1 MEEKMN
7 EQNEQ
12 KGTGRQRR
20 PRLGRMNGT
29 AKESAQRVY
38 HSKPDAS
45 DREESNGGR
54 RAYNSFDNNDGERP
68 APRFKKKRKPAKPR
82 RLKGSEEIIPNKIKR
97 RKSRQAPP
105 EPKYDG
111 TTRLN
116 KYISNAG
123 ICSRREADKL
133 IEAGAVSVNGE
144 VVTTLGFKV
153 KEGDVVSY
161 GGEILRSEPKRYF
174 LLNKPKGYITTLD
187 DPQERQTVMLLVQG
201 CCKERIYPVGR
212 LDKNTTGLLLFIND
226 GEMAKRLTHPSSNV
240 YKIYQVECD
249 RAVSREDMQQM
260 IDGIELEDGPIA
272 VDDIQYQGD
281 GKDRRIVG
289 VALHSG
295 KNRIV
300 RRIFEHFGYEVKKLD
315 RCVFAGL
322 TKKDLPR
329 GKVRELT
336 QQEVNY
342 LMMV

>member
-1 MEEKMN
+1 MEETKN
-7 EQNEQ
+7 QPRE
-12 KGTGRQRR
+12 GGRPRR
-20 PRLGRMNGT
+20 PRINRQNANAYKPAQGRTRYSHEGSENEGQPKKRFGGQQANG
-29 AKESAQRVY
+29 
-38 HSKPDAS
+38 
-45 DREESNGGR
+45 
-54 RAYNSFDNNDGERP
+54 
-68 APRFKKKRKPAKPR
+68 KRKPFKPK
-82 RLKGSEEIIPNKIKR
+82 RLKGSEEIIQNKINR
-97 RKSRQAPP
+97 RKTRQAPP
-105 EPKYDG
+105 EPKHDG

-123 ICSRREADKL
+123 ICSRRDADKL

-153 KEGDVVSY
+153 KEGDIVSY
-161 GGEILRSEPKRYF
+161 GGEVLRSEPKRYF

-187 DPQERQTVMLLVQG
+187 DPQERNTVMLLVQG

-212 LDKNTTGLLLFIND
+212 LDKNTTGLLLFTND
-226 GEMAKRLTHPSSNV
+226 GEMARKLTHPSSNV

-249 RAVSREDMQQM
+249 RAVSREDMKQM
-260 IDGIELEDGPIA
+260 MEGIELEDGPIS
-272 VDDIQYQGD
+272 VDDVQYQGD
-281 GKDRRIVG
+281 GRDRRIVG

>member
-29 AKESAQRVY
+29 AKETAQRVY

-212 LDKNTTGLLLFIND
+212 LDKNTTGLLLFTND

>member
-1 MEEKMN
+1 MEKKFN
-7 EQNEQ
+7 EQNSNER
-12 KGTGRQRR
+12 KRR
-20 PRLGRMNGT
+20 PRIGRVNG
-29 AKESAQRVY
+29 AKRDEGRPAKRVY
-38 HSKPDAS
+38 VGHPHPSRDTGDEAYGNNNRPRHNQDG
-45 DREESNGGR
+45 NGDSR
-54 RAYNSFDNNDGERP
+54 V
-68 APRFKKKRKPAKPR
+68 KKQHKFAKPR
-82 RLKGSEEIIPNKIKR
+82 KLKGSENIITNKIKR
-97 RKSRQAPP
+97 RKNRQAPP
-105 EPKYDG
+105 EPNYDG

-133 IEAGAVSVNGE
+133 IEAGAVTVNGE
-144 VVTTLGFKV
+144 VITTMGYKV
-153 KEGDVVSY
+153 KEGDVVAY
-161 GGEILRSEPKRYF
+161 GGEILHSEPKRYF

-187 DPQERQTVMLLVQG
+187 DPQERATVMLLVQG

-212 LDKNTTGLLLFIND
+212 LDKNTTGLLLFTND

-249 RAVSREDMQQM
+249 RSVSREDMQQM
-260 IDGIELEDGPIA
+260 IEGIELEDGPIA

-281 GKDRRIVG
+281 GKDRRVVG

-300 RRIFEHFGYEVKKLD
+300 RRIFEHFGYEVRKLD

-336 QQEVNY
+336 QQEINY
-342 LMMV
+342 LMMI